1 MAALLKKSRSD
12 LEHEAKFMELRPILS
27 TLRRHKTTAWL
38 LILEIALTCAIVC
51 NAVFMI
57 NHRLQH
63 MHMSTGIDEHALV
76 QIQLAEVTPSP
87 DIYARAREDLAVLR
101 QVPGVEDVALVNQLP
116 LGGSSSNASI
126 KLDPEQREPTL
137 ASVGTYFGENL
148 ARTMGLRLVAGRD
161 LRPDE
166 VLDADVVIKALA
178 TGDTKVIAPVTVIT
192 QALAQRLWPGAEA
205 LGKTIYVGP
214 VGVRVVGV
222 VADLARANAYDD
234 ATAHY
239 SMILPMFMGAG
250 KDQSY
255 LVRTRPEDRQ
265 TVLKAAVAA
274 LKKADPRR
282 VVTEQRTYDEVRNKF
297 FENDRSMAGI
307 LVGAIAAL
315 LIVTALGIVG
325 LASFWVAQRR
335 RTIGVRRALGATRRN
350 ILNYFQTENLLL
362 ATIGIVLGMGL
373 AYAINLFLML
383 HYELPR
389 LPAIYF
395 PVGAIALWLIGQL
408 AVLGPALRAAAVPPV
423 VATRSV

>member
-1 MAALLKKSRSD
+1 
-12 LEHEAKFMELRPILS
+12 MELRPILS

-38 LILEIALTCAIVC
+38 LIMEIALTCAIVC

-76 QIQLAEVTPSP
+76 QVQLAEVTPSP

-101 QVPGVEDVALVNQLP
+101 QVPGVQDVALVNQLP
-116 LGGSSSNASI
+116 LGGSSSNSSI

-148 ARTMGLRLVAGRD
+148 AQTMGVRLVAGRH
-161 LRPDE
+161 LQPDE
-166 VLDADVVIKALA
+166 VLDADVVLKALA
-178 TGDTKVIAPVTVIT
+178 SGDSKVLAPVTVIT
-192 QALAQRLWPGAEA
+192 QALAQRLWPGADA

-239 SMILPMFMGAG
+239 SMILPVFMGAG

-255 LVRTRPEDRQ
+255 LIRTRPQDRQ
-265 TVLKAAVAA
+265 AVLKAAVTA

-282 VVTEQRTYDEVRNKF
+282 VVTEQRTYDEVREKF

-315 LIVTALGIVG
+315 LVVTALGIVG

-350 ILNYFQTENLLL
+350 ILNYFLTENFLL
-362 ATIGIVLGMGL
+362 ATLGIVLGMVL
-373 AYAINLFLML
+373 AYGINLFLML

-389 LPAIYF
+389 LPAVYF

-408 AVLGPALRAAAVPPV
+408 AVLGPAMRAAAVPPV

>member
-1 MAALLKKSRSD
+1 
-12 LEHEAKFMELRPILS
+12 MELRPILS

-38 LILEIALTCAIVC
+38 LIMEIALTCAIVC

-76 QIQLAEVTPSP
+76 QVQLAEVTPSP

-101 QVPGVEDVALVNQLP
+101 QVPGVQDVALVNQLP
-116 LGGSSSNASI
+116 LGGSSSNSSI

-137 ASVGTYFGENL
+137 ASVGTYFGETL
-148 ARTMGLRLVAGRD
+148 AQTMGVRLVAGRH
-161 LRPDE
+161 LQPDE
-166 VLDADVVIKALA
+166 VLDADVVLKALA
-178 TGDTKVIAPVTVIT
+178 SGDSKVLAPVTVIT
-192 QALAQRLWPGAEA
+192 QALAQRLWPGADA

-239 SMILPMFMGAG
+239 SMILPVFMGAG

-255 LVRTRPEDRQ
+255 LIRTRPQDRQ
-265 TVLKAAVAA
+265 AVLKAAVTA

-282 VVTEQRTYDEVRNKF
+282 VVTEQRTYDEVREKF

-315 LIVTALGIVG
+315 LVVTALGIVG

-362 ATIGIVLGMGL
+362 ATIGIVLGMAL